1 MTAPV
6 PWDGSVE
13 WLVETARVR
22 LGLGPADPDIG
33 WLFYLGQSCIDQI
46 VRWLDEPGHPPLT
59 GPVEPPITT
68 ASVVALVE
76 AYARKDAKFG
86 VTGAWSSEGVALRV
100 SADWL
105 DGVKAALRPYQ
116 KQRGV
121 A

>member
-1 MTAPV
+1 MTAPA

-22 LGLGPADPDIG
+22 LGLGPNDPDLG
-33 WLFYLGQSCIDQI
+33 WIAILGQSVIDQI
-46 VRWLDEPGHPPLT
+46 VRWLDEPGHPPLA
-59 GPVEPPITT
+59 GPVPAPITT

-105 DGVKAALRPYQ
+105 DGVKASLRPYQ
-116 KQRGV
+116 VQRGV